1 MSNGTISDPTDN
13 IAVTIDAGRTRL
25 VSIAQFGVRQNHITL
40 LFGESGIGKSL
51 LAKCMYGILDPDVL
65 RIRVNDLSYREYCRQ
80 DHVRALQRN
89 SFFVF
94 QEPSSHLHPLLSVEH
109 QLREGSLS
117 RTRHEEQILG
127 ELWGGSGRGVR
138 EILPVYPKPHRPSGG
153 EKQRILLAMAFKK
166 IDRYLEESP
175 DPAPAL
181 FVFDEPTGSLDNR
194 YRDIVLSMVMTRYE
208 QRPFTVLLITHDYS
222 MISVMEQFARRHPH
236 AVRFRELV
244 RREKGDLEVVD
255 FLPQT
260 YTKWLEEQKVRRNM
274 AASAPSGKPL
284 LEVDTPVEVFGHQL
298 VISDDPAGDHP
309 CPLRIFPG
317 TLVYLK
323 APSGT
328 GKTTLVKMMM
338 GLIQGRR
345 LHARVSDLLFREGT
359 PRRFWKRHVWGKRMS
374 LVFQHADEALN
385 PVATVR
391 EVFQGL
397 PSRKAV
403 SDDMI
408 RRTLRL
414 LFDEPTE
421 TFLRRKISALS
432 GGQKQ
437 RLNLLRSL
445 YLDTDLLIVDEP
457 LNGLDFNSSTK
468 VIALLQDRRTRGK
481 SVLIISHNE
490 EIFDTQVSP
499 GHVYYLHATPV
510 KRRKSP
516 QQ

>member
-1 MSNGTISDPTDN
+1 M
-13 IAVTIDAGRTRL
+13 
-25 VSIAQFGVRQNHITL
+25 
-40 LFGESGIGKSL
+40 
-51 LAKCMYGILDPDVL
+51 
-65 RIRVNDLSYREYCRQ
+65 
-80 DHVRALQRN
+80 
-89 SFFVF
+89 F
-94 QEPSSHLHPLLSVEH
+94 QEPSCHLHPLLTVEH

-117 RTRHEEQILG
+117 QTRHEAPILD
-127 ELWGGSGRGVR
+127 ELWGESGRGVR

-175 DPAPAL
+175 DAAPAL

-194 YRDIVLSMVMTRYE
+194 YRDIVLSMVMSRFE

-222 MISVMEQFARRHPH
+222 MISVMGPLAHRNPH
-236 AVRFRELV
+236 AVRFSELV
-244 RREKGDLEVVD
+244 RRERGDLEVVD

-260 YTKWLEEQKVRRNM
+260 YTKWLEEQKVHRSM
-274 AASAPSGKPL
+274 AAPVPSGRPL
-284 LEVDTPVEVFGHQL
+284 LEIDTPLEVFGHQL
-298 VISDDPAGDHP
+298 VISDDPAGEHP

-328 GKTTLVKMMM
+328 GKTTLVKMIM

-345 LHARVSDLLFREGT
+345 LRARVSDLPLREGT

-397 PSRKAV
+397 PSRESV
-403 SDDMI
+403 SDDLI
-408 RRTLRL
+408 RRTLRT
-414 LFDEPTE
+414 LFDESPSE

-468 VIALLQDRRTRGK
+468 VISLLQDRRMRGK
-481 SVLIISHNE
+481 SVLVISHNE

-499 GHVYYLHATPV
+499 GQVYYLHAIPV